1 MWEFRAYGSGDLYHD
16 IFNAVALMSGANA
29 MDSLI
34 RLVLVLGVAMAIVKA
49 VTDFNIGSIVRWFL
63 FATIIYG
70 VLWVPKVTVQV
81 EDRLDPAAVYPT
93 VANVPLGV
101 GLSAS
106 LVSQV
111 GDRIIKLTETA
122 FADPADGQFSSHG
135 MVFGAKMFAK
145 INALRPA
152 DQRTAL
158 NVRAYM
164 QDCALYDIEDNTVQ
178 IDALSRS
185 ADMWQTLT
193 ASPNPARMASYTAG
207 DGSTSLKSCSDFV
220 TAVNTDL
227 GNDLPN
233 VQKYLVASV
242 DPDAAEGGM
251 NAQEANVS
259 GVVATAIGSSQ
270 DAMTILKQAVVR
282 NTLNDSLK
290 GYMGTSSGVLGATMA
305 ELQTANTQR
314 LLGVVAEKAVV
325 NLKIV
330 IELLFIGI
338 FPVIFPLFLLPKLG
352 PAMAKGYLAGFFYLQ
367 LWGPM
372 YVILHKVMMANAYA
386 HTASATFGSGGT
398 HVFNALT
405 LDAAAQA
412 NQDVCT
418 LAGSMMLMIP
428 VLAGLLTK
436 GAMAVGAQGE
446 ALLGNFRSGAE
457 SASSSLT
464 SGNWSLGNT
473 AVENHSWSNE
483 SANQHVTSRYEDRSR
498 STAVGSDG
506 VTLTRYGS
514 GLTIANGAVSSGAL
528 DLARQEGY
536 SESLSRTSQSYLDD
550 SRSLTDAIS
559 VGKTRS
565 KTVMDEVFRGWSNNT
580 VNLSGMSSEEQASSG
595 RVISDLQQLSRYY
608 QTSHHMSKSEA
619 DAEATRAGVTAY
631 AQAEAGG
638 DVGFASAKAG
648 VKGEASKDASTTAT
662 QAKSNDQGFSLTQ
675 SLSTEIADTHNRIS
689 TDAARSAYDRSHSSD
704 SGQRHVDSSSF
715 SSLESIT
722 DTATR
727 LRATGNRLSE
737 DAANVRNGSESV
749 SGNEGTAFFNWMI
762 QEKGLTVADARRL
775 WIGANASDLNQ
786 GMALAKE
793 YNSLQADSL
802 AAKYDAAATPTK
814 SDIPLTPDLANAEK
828 VTDALHGQAN
838 LRAAVGAPSRKPAR
852 SKRNRG
858 PKSAASDTPPTAGW
872 QPQAQSLDGSPQA
885 AAFTQRNV
893 SAASTTDAVN
903 QGVAHGETTLE
914 NQQVREH
921 INITDQGAKTFDKI
935 KNSTVRVAKS
945 FKKKEDAQ

>member
-1 MWEFRAYGSGDLYHD
+1 
-16 IFNAVALMSGANA
+16 
-29 MDSLI
+29 
-34 RLVLVLGVAMAIVKA
+34 
-49 VTDFNIGSIVRWFL
+49 
-63 FATIIYG
+63 
-70 VLWVPKVTVQV
+70 
-81 EDRLDPAAVYPT
+81 
-93 VANVPLGV
+93 
-101 GLSAS
+101 
-106 LVSQV
+106 
-111 GDRIIKLTETA
+111 
-122 FADPADGQFSSHG
+122 
-135 MVFGAKMFAK
+135 
-145 INALRPA
+145 
-152 DQRTAL
+152 
-158 NVRAYM
+158 
-164 QDCALYDIEDNTVQ
+164 
-178 IDALSRS
+178 
-185 ADMWQTLT
+185 
-193 ASPNPARMASYTAG
+193 MASYTAA

-220 TAVNTDL
+220 TAVNTDF
-227 GNDLPN
+227 GADLPN

-242 DPDAAEGGM
+242 DPDAAEAGM

-270 DAMTILKQAVVR
+270 DAMTIIKQAVTR
-282 NTLNDSLK
+282 NMLNDSLK
-290 GYMGTSSGVLGATMA
+290 GYMGTSTGVLGATMA
-305 ELQTANTQR
+305 ELQTQNTQR

-372 YVILHKVMMANAYA
+372 YVILHKVMMANAYV
-386 HTASATFGSGGT
+386 HTASATFGAGNT

-473 AVENHSWSNE
+473 AIENHSWSNE
-483 SANQHVTSRYEDRSR
+483 SANQHVTSRYDDRSR
-498 STAVGSDG
+498 STTVGADG
-506 VTLTRYGS
+506 VTLTRYNS
-514 GLTIANGAVSSGAL
+514 GLTIVNAGVSSGAL

-580 VNLSGMSSEEQASSG
+580 VNLSGMSSEEQASTG
-595 RVISDLQQLSRYY
+595 RVISDLQGLSRYY

-689 TDAARSAYDRSHSSD
+689 TDAARSAYDRSQSSD
-704 SGQRHVDSSSF
+704 YGQRYVDSSSF

-727 LRATGNRLSE
+727 LRATGTRLSE
-737 DAANVRNGSESV
+737 DATNVKNGSESV

-762 QEKGLTVADARRL
+762 QEKGLPVADARRI
-775 WIGANASDLNQ
+775 WIGANAADLDH
-786 GMALAKE
+786 GMALAQE
-793 YNSLQADSL
+793 YNNQQAQSL
-802 AAKYDAAATPTK
+802 AAKYDAAATPAK
-814 SDIPLTPDLANAEK
+814 ADIPLMPDLVNAEK
-828 VTDALHGQAN
+828 VTNALSDRSD
-838 LRAAVGAPSRKPAR
+838 LRPAPVQPSAKPAR
-852 SKRNRG
+852 SGRKRRPATG
-858 PKSAASDTPPTAGW
+858 GAEPQPQTGW
-872 QPQAQSLDGSPQA
+872 QPQAPSLDGGPQA
-885 AAFTQRNV
+885 AAFTQRN
-893 SAASTTDAVN
+893 AAAATTTDTVN
-903 QGVAHGETTLE
+903 QAVAHGETTLE

-921 INITDQGAKTFDKI
+921 INITDQGKKTLGKVGDAAVKTWNAAKDITG
-935 KNSTVRVAKS
+935 N
-945 FKKKEDAQ
+945 